1 MFKLLQFYRCEV
13 PVKVTITSDDK
24 QETWVREFDGQPFS
38 SNLSLDEG
46 GFMQERFGPL
56 SIRLGL
62 ELRNEKLLYP
72 VMRGRVFGFIPFPTF
87 LMPQSIS
94 HEEVDE
100 KGRFVFDVLLKF
112 RSGLHIWI
120 DQFEAC
126 KSSDLNASK
135 SGCLFLIVKA

>member
-1 MFKLLQFYRCEV
+1 MVGFPICQGEV

-112 RSGLHIWI
+112 RFGGRIAHYRGW
-120 DQFEAC
+120 
-126 KSSDLNASK
+126 
-135 SGCLFLIVKA
+135 LIRRD